1 MEGVALVNSDIQAFL
16 VPIIGGMC
24 ALASL
29 VCVFLL
35 VYSGLMYITSSGNV
49 TKLQL
54 AKKNLI
60 RALIGLVIVFAAAA
74 FGLILNHAY
83 VGSYGVVTR
92 QLPVLQTI
100 QTTKSSGGLVGILV
114 KAIAGLFETIIQTAI
129 KPFMDALNYFTRST
143 PLLTHNAA
151 VVRLWLVA
159 TGIADSLLVLIIALL
174 GFHVMGGGLFG
185 LNEVNLRTLLPK
197 LVMVFVLIN
206 SSLFVLDGL
215 IELSNAMVAAIR
227 TGIGYVSPWD
237 SLLSITSKV
246 SGYSLAA
253 LFILLVLLVLS
264 VIMVVYYIGRI
275 VVLYLGAVL
284 APIVILLWLLP
295 EFKDFAENSL
305 KIYIST
311 VFVLFIHVIILGLA
325 GSLFESAGSGT
336 ANPVMDLLLGL
347 ATLTALIK
355 TQGVLMQLNYA
366 SIGPRT
372 VRRLGGEF
380 ISGISYIGSNLYH
393 NVAGTIRPGY
403 ESFANS
409 GYVAG
414 DPIVI
419 PEKTSSN
426 SGSRGGKS

>member
-1 MEGVALVNSDIQAFL
+1 MQDAAFINSGIQAFL
-16 VPIIGGMC
+16 VPILGGMC

-83 VGSYGVVTR
+83 TGGYGSTAH
-92 QLPVLQTI
+92 QLPVLQNI
-100 QTTKSSGGLVGILV
+100 KITKSSGGLVGILV

-151 VVRLWLVA
+151 VVHLWLID
-159 TGIADSLLVLIIALL
+159 TGIADSLLVLVVALL

-185 LNEVNLRTLLPK
+185 LGEVNLRTLLPK
-197 LVMVFVLIN
+197 LILVFALIN

-227 TGIGYVSPWD
+227 TGIGYVSPWN

-275 VVLYLGAVL
+275 VVLYLGAVV
-284 APIVILLWLLP
+284 APVVILLWLMP

-305 KIYIST
+305 KIYVST

-325 GSLFESAGSGT
+325 GSLFESASSGT
-336 ANPVMDLLLGL
+336 ANPIMDLLLGL

-380 ISGISYIGSNLYH
+380 ISGISYIGSNFYH
-393 NVAGTIRPGY
+393 NIAGTIRPGY
-403 ESFANS
+403 ESLANS
-409 GYVAG
+409 GYAG
-414 DPIVI
+414 DPVVI
-419 PEKTSSN
+419 PEKTSGN
-426 SGSRGGKS
+426 SAGKGSKS

>member
-1 MEGVALVNSDIQAFL
+1 MHVVAFVNSGIQAFL
-16 VPIIGGMC
+16 GPVLGGMC
-24 ALASL
+24 VLASL
-29 VCVFLL
+29 ICVFLL
-35 VYSGLMYITSSGNV
+35 IYSGLMYITSSGNV

-60 RALIGLVIVFAAAA
+60 RALVGLVIVFAAAS
-74 FGLILNHAY
+74 FGFILNHAY
-83 VGSYGVVTR
+83 GSSYGTVTH
-92 QLPVLQTI
+92 QLPVLQNI
-100 QTTKSSGGLVGILV
+100 KTTKTSGGLVGILV
-114 KAIAGLFETIIQTAI
+114 KAIAGLFDTIIQTAI

-151 VVRLWLVA
+151 VVHLWLVS
-159 TGIADSLLVLIIALL
+159 TGIADSLLVLVIALL

-185 LNEVNLRTLLPK
+185 LSEINLRTLLPK
-197 LVMVFVLIN
+197 LVLAFALIN
-206 SSLFVLDGL
+206 SSLFILDGL

-227 TGIGYVSPWD
+227 IGTGYVSPWN
-237 SLLSITSKV
+237 SLLAITSKV

-264 VIMVVYYIGRI
+264 VIMVIYYIGRI

-284 APIVILLWLLP
+284 APVVILLWLLP

-305 KIYIST
+305 KIYVST
-311 VFVLFIHVIILGLA
+311 VFVLFIHVIILSLA
-325 GSLFESAGSGT
+325 GSLFESASSGA
-336 ANPVMDLLLGL
+336 ANPIMDLLLGL

-380 ISGISYIGSNLYH
+380 ISGISYIGSSFYH
-393 NVAGTIRPGY
+393 NVAPTIRPGY
-403 ESFANS
+403 GSLADS
-409 GYVAG
+409 GYVTG
-414 DPIVI
+414 EPLSI
-419 PEKTSSN
+419 PERT
-426 SGSRGGKS
+426 SGSSAGNG